1 MYSRS
6 RKVFTDFGDALRLY
20 TCFSA
25 IFAVPGAM
33 IGTVAGVAYFGPK
46 GIFQSLLS
54 DKANADIAKQSAK
67 GIAKC
72 ALFGAT
78 AYPLI
83 PFAAPY
89 AAYKVAETV
98 KKHM

>member
-6 RKVFTDFGDALRLY
+6 AFTKAGDALRLY
-20 TCFSA
+20 ACFSA

-54 DKANADIAKQSAK
+54 DQPKSDIARESVK
-67 GIAKC
+67 GIAKF
-72 ALFGAT
+72 AFFGAT
-78 AYPLI
+78 VYPRI
-83 PFAAPY
+83 PLTVPY
-89 AAYKVAETV
+89 AVYKVAETV
-98 KKHM
+98 KNRM